1 MQTDTNKFAM
11 WRACIAVMH
20 LDGRICAAERDWMRD
35 KLDTLPLSNDQ
46 KMTLINDLRGGA
58 SLDNLVPFITEA
70 KDRAFLLHLM
80 RIIAHLDGDFSD
92 VEKQAYAKLEKL
104 VLSRLNLPELEKQA
118 QKFEDDSYKNV
129 ELDNR
134 HSLFEA
140 AFKNIVS
147 FLTGR

>member
-20 LDGRICAAERDWMRD
+20 LDGEVSPRERDWMRD

-58 SLDNLVPFITEA
+58 NLDNLVPFITEA

-80 RIIAHLDGDFSD
+80 RVIAHLDGDFSPK
-92 VEKQAYAKLEKL
+92 EKAAYERLEQL
-104 VLSRLNLPELEKQA
+104 VLARLNLDEISIQA
-118 QKFEDDSYKNV
+118 QKMEDDSYKNV
-129 ELDNR
+129 ELSNR

-140 AFKNIVS
+140 VFRNIVD
-147 FLTGR
+147 FLQGR

>member
-1 MQTDTNKFAM
+1 MQTDTSKFAM
-11 WRACIAVMH
+11 WRACIATMH
-20 LDGRICAAERDWMRD
+20 IDGEISARERDWMRD
-35 KLDTLPLSNDQ
+35 KIDSLPLSTDQ

-58 SLDNLVPFITEA
+58 NVDSLVPFITDNN
-70 KDRAFLLHLM
+70 DRAFLLHLM
-80 RIIAHLDGDFSD
+80 RVIGHLDGDFSEH
-92 VEKQAYAKLEKL
+92 EKAAFNRLQKL
-104 VLSRLNLPELEKQA
+104 VLARLNLDEISTQA

-140 AFKNIVS
+140 AFRNIVN